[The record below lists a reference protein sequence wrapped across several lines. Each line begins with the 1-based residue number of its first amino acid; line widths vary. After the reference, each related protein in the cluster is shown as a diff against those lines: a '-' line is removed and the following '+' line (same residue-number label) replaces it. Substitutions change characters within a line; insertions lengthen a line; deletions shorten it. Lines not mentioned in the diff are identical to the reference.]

1 MPESR
6 FRERIVFH
14 DAIETMEVDFRGLD
28 FSDPVLV
35 DAFFDEQAALVAST
49 GKRWYFLVNYTECTI
64 APAAWDRFAERGKHV
79 NIAHSLGTVRVGAS
93 AELRE
98 AIRKDAGREMFRANI
113 FGSRDQALQAIGAMR
128 KRAASNV
135 APDEAFLQV
144 EGIHLRFGGVRAIT
158 GVSLQVQR

>member
-6 FRERIVFH
+6 YRDRVVFH
-14 DAIETMEVDFRGLD
+14 DAIETMEVDFQGLD
-28 FSDPVLV
+28 FTDPAVV
-35 DAFFDEQAALVAST
+35 DAFFDEQDALVAST
-49 GKRWYFLVNYTECTI
+49 GKRWFVLVNYSECTI
-64 APAAWDRFAERGKHV
+64 APGAWDRFAERGKQI

-113 FGSRDQALQAIGAMR
+113 FGTRDQALQAIGAMR
-128 KRAASNV
+128 KRATGAR
-135 APDEAFLQV
+135 AGEAFLQV

-158 GVSLQVQR
+158 GV